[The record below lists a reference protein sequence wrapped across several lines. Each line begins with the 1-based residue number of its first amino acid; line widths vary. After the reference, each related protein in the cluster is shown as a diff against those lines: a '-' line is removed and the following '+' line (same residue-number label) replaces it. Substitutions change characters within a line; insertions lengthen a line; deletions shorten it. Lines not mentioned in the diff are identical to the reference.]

1 MIRRPPRST
10 LFPYTTLFRSITNA
24 QSSTER
30 QIGPSL
36 SMLHDKA
43 IAPVR
48 GTKPNV
54 GRKPVQPQRVDGE
67 EIDPSVSEPMLK
79 ATQPAAVADAGP
91 AEDPLEPCAGFQG
104 LRVLPPNHTSPCAS
118 APSVSFATSTAPAA
132 SSRWTTAA
140 SSSTVCFSKPA
151 APHVVRYPFTANKSF
166 APHGRPWSGPRYLPA
181 AISRSASRACIC
193 ARSSVSVTVNFSSG
207 SYRLSLP
214 KYISVSAL
222 DETFFV
228 RTNSASSRTLA
239 NANSS
244 TFFGLETFGILD
256 NRAALRS
263 VSYFAAFTTGSNS
276 SAGSTEFGMC
286 SA

>member
-1 MIRRPPRST
+1 MALNTS
-10 LFPYTTLFRSITNA
+10 A

-30 QIGPSL
+30 HIGPSL
-36 SMLHDKA
+36 SMLQDKA

-48 GTKPNV
+48 GTSPKV

-67 EIDPSVSEPMLK
+67 EIEPSVSEPMLK
-79 ATQPAAVADAGP
+79 ATHPAAVADAGP
-91 AEDPLEPCAGFQG
+91 AEEPLEPCAAFHG

-118 APSVSFATSTAPAA
+118 APSVNFATSTAPAA
-132 SSRWTTAA
+132 SSRCTTAA
-140 SSSTVCFSKPA
+140 SSSTVCFSNPA
-151 APHVVRYPFTANKSF
+151 APQVVRYPFTASRSF
-166 APHGRPWSGPRYLPA
+166 APHGSPCSGPRYFPA

-244 TFFGLETFGILD
+244 TFLGLETFGVAD

-263 VSYFAAFTTGSNS
+263 ISYFAAFTTGSNS

-286 SA
+286 SP